1 MQNVLYP
8 ERLQSALRAQPPLH
22 LTSISDGVDVYV
34 VWRAAP
40 KYLAECIQPV
50 AHTFDFHIDSIGAE
64 KRVVGDDANGT
75 KHVRSLRRIR
85 LHHAG
90 SQEQFYIGLLA
101 VLEEIE
107 RVCPWVHVTRLDRRV
122 FGRHVD

>member
-8 ERLQSALRAQPPLH
+8 ERLQLALRAQPPLD
-22 LTSISDGVDVYV
+22 LAAVSDGVDIYV

-40 KYLAECIQPV
+40 KYLAECIQSV
-50 AHTFDFHIDSIGAE
+50 AHAFDFHIDSIGAE
-64 KRVVGDDANGT
+64 KRVVGDDENGT

-85 LHHAG
+85 LRHAG
-90 SQEQFYIGLLA
+90 TREQFYIGLLA

-107 RVCPWVHVTRLDRRV
+107 RVCSWVQVTRLDRRV
-122 FGRHVD
+122 LNRHDA